1 MYYSGNSLDNNSG
14 VLNLNNS
21 LNFFK
26 LSRGIYEF
34 DYQIVSSD
42 LADRLNF
49 SLTKGSMSV
58 FTNGK
63 WQNFTG
69 TLPLQNT
76 QQHIKL
82 RANKETNLSLEVV
95 DDGLISNPT
104 VNLNLGSK
112 FDFDLGDSR
121 SKAWSVGKID
131 KLTGA
136 NWSNGQVENLN
147 VPQIG
152 IVETIGGD
160 DVTDW
165 VKFSLKKGAT
175 INLTTDGAIAEIVN
189 YKNQVV
195 LGSDDSYGSDL
206 TGYLK
211 AGTYF
216 LHYSSES
223 SMVETFYSQASFTF
237 A

>member
-1 MYYSGNSLDNNSG
+1 MYFSGSSLDNNSG
-14 VLNLNNS
+14 VLNSNNS

-34 DYQIVSSD
+34 DYQLVSRDLSD
-42 LADRLNF
+42 RINL

-58 FTNGK
+58 FNDGK
-63 WQNFTG
+63 WQDFTEA
-69 TLPLQNT
+69 LPLQNT
-76 QQHIKL
+76 QQHLKL
-82 RANKETNLSLEVV
+82 RVNKESNFSLSVF
-95 DDGLISNPT
+95 DDGLITNPT
-104 VNLNLGSK
+104 VNINLGSK

-121 SKAWSVGKID
+121 SKAWAAGKID
-131 KLTGA
+131 KLTGV
-136 NWSNGQVENLN
+136 NWYNGKVENLE

-189 YKNQVV
+189 YKNQVI
-195 LGSDDSYGSDL
+195 LGSNDSYESNL

>member
-1 MYYSGNSLDNNSG
+1 MYYSGNYLDNNSG
-14 VLNLNNS
+14 VLKPNNPLNLV
-21 LNFFK
+21 K
-26 LSRGIYEF
+26 LSKGIYEL
-34 DYQIVSSD
+34 DYQIVSSEGGY
-42 LADRLNF
+42 RLN
-49 SLTKGSMSV
+49 LIVDKGSMSIFV
-58 FTNGK
+58 DGK
-63 WQNFTG
+63 WQDFTG
-69 TLPLQNT
+69 TLPLQDT
-76 QQHIKL
+76 QQHLKL
-82 RANKETNLSLEVV
+82 RVNKESNFSLGVF
-95 DDGLISNPT
+95 DDGLINNPT

-121 SKAWSVGKID
+121 SKAWSAGKID

-136 NWSNGQVENLN
+136 NWSNGRVESLD

-189 YKNQVV
+189 FKNQVV
-195 LGSDDSYGSDL
+195 LGSNDSYESDL

-211 AGTYF
+211 AGTYY

-223 SMVETFYSQASFTF
+223 SMVETFYSHANFTF